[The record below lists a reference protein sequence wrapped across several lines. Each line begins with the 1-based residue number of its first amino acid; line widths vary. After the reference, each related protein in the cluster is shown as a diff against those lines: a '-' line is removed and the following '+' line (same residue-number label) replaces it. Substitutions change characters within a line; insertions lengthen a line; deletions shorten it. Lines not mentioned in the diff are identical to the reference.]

1 MFNPKFKPMKKF
13 KLFFMIFLLAGVFLT
28 ACSDDDDDDPVAVT
42 PPPTNPTN
50 PSIADIVINSNDHD
64 SLEKA
69 ALRFPDLLVGLSG
82 AATYTVFAPTN
93 AAFATFLNGTAINDV
108 DSLTLRNILAY
119 HAIDAAVIRSTD
131 LMDNTYATTL
141 RQGDTAVVNGELL
154 TLIASVT
161 GGVSIN
167 GSSNVTSADLDAS
180 NGIVHVVDAV
190 LEPQNVV
197 DFATKDSR
205 FTSLVEA
212 LTAYDFGAVDTLSGP
227 GPFTVFAP
235 TNDAF
240 QALLDT
246 DPSWNTVTDIDSVT
260 LESVLGYHVV
270 PGANVQSSQ
279 LTQGQT
285 ITTYNGDLTVDLS
298 SGAQLITSNSS
309 QGAVNIII
317 TNVQGTNGVIHAVD
331 EVLLP

>member
-1 MFNPKFKPMKKF
+1 MKKF
-13 KLFFMIFLLAGVFLT
+13 KLFFMIFLSAGVLLT
-28 ACSDDDDDDPVAVT
+28 ACSDDDDDDTPAAT
-42 PPPTNPTN
+42 PPPTTPTD
-50 PSIADIVINSNDHD
+50 PSIADIVINSPDHD

-93 AAFATFLNGTAINDV
+93 DAFATFLNGTAINDV
-108 DSLTLRNILAY
+108 DSATLRSILAY

-141 RQGDTAVVNGELL
+141 RQGDSAIVNGELL
-154 TLIASVT
+154 TLKADVT
-161 GGVSIN
+161 GGVTIN
-167 GSSNVTSADLDAS
+167 GSASVTTADLDAS
-180 NGIVHVVDAV
+180 NGIVHVVNEV
-190 LEPQNVV
+190 LVPQSIV

-205 FTSLVEA
+205 FSLLVEA
-212 LTAYDFGAVDTLSGP
+212 LTAYPSYDYVNTLSGT

-240 QALLDT
+240 QALLDS
-246 DPSWNTVTDIDSVT
+246 DPSWNTVNDIDSVT
-260 LESVLGYHVV
+260 LAAVLEYHVV
-270 PGANVQSSQ
+270 GGANVQADE
-279 LTQGQT
+279 LNQGQT
-285 ITTYNGDLTVDLS
+285 ITTLGGDLTVDLT
-298 SGAQLITSNSS
+298 SGPQLNTTSSS

-317 TNVQGTNGVIHAVD
+317 TNVQGSNGVIHAVD